1 MSSLAI
7 KPGIGLG
14 PFILGMDLYDCL
26 QFIKKHHTTFPLV
39 NVIYS
44 SQSPLSNFIVADMPR
59 VGLRLQFG
67 GVTQKLLLIEVYNFT
82 PANGLALEYN
92 ETALPK
98 GNISLRAIYGGKLF
112 GPTYAGEYKKELE
125 KYVLSYPGVA
135 FSFNVDAQTVEKNS
149 LSDSQ
154 SFIKHLSSSETT
166 SMAIFKGPTWWEA
179 LKELNQEGA
188 DVSHQVSLRPQ
199 KGEIYFP
206 AGKVTVGSTT
216 MQDIVAM
223 FGSPEEKFVRK
234 DSALSIH
241 RKDSSKSTRTE
252 SGHVTFFNYFRLGID
267 FCFSNSGQL
276 LKVIFHHNIPGT
288 IEFQRYSRAR
298 WSLEASNHVTVT
310 SEMDY
315 TELAQKL
322 DLSHSKGLTLAK
334 AMESPSS
341 SIELVNGGN
350 EVFPDSNWGMADLC
364 GMDGAVF
371 EFCKQGSIASVTIY

>member
-14 PFILGMDLYDCL
+14 PFTLEMDLYDCL

-67 GVTQKLLLIEVYNFT
+67 GVTQKLLLIEVYNFA

-135 FSFNVDAQTVEKNS
+135 FSFNVDADTVARSS

-154 SFIKHLSSSETT
+154 SFIKHLSSAETT
-166 SMAIFKGPTWWEA
+166 SMAVFKGPTWWDA
-179 LKELNQEGA
+179 LKELNHES
-188 DVSHQVSLRPQ
+188 DVSKQVCLRPQ
-199 KGEIYFP
+199 KGEVDFP
-206 AGKVTVGSTT
+206 AGKVTVGFTS

-241 RKDSSKSTRTE
+241 RKDTKSTRTE
-252 SGHVTFFNYFRLGID
+252 AGHVTFFNYFRLGID
-267 FCFSNSGQL
+267 FCFSNTGLL

-298 WSLEASNHVTVT
+298 WTLEASNRVTVT
-310 SEMDY
+310 SEMEY

>member
-1 MSSLAI
+1 MWLTTA
-7 KPGIGLG
+7 
-14 PFILGMDLYDCL
+14 LGMDLYDCL

-67 GVTQKLLLIEVYNFT
+67 GVTQRLMLIEVYNFT
-82 PANGLALEYN
+82 PANGLSLEYN
-92 ETALPK
+92 ETALPR

-112 GPTYAGEYKKELE
+112 GPTYAGEYRKELE

-135 FSFNVDAQTVEKNS
+135 FSFNVDTDTVEKNS

-166 SMAIFKGPTWWEA
+166 SMAIFKGPTWWDA
-179 LKELNQEGA
+179 LKDLNQEELSDKA
-188 DVSHQVSLRPQ
+188 SHQVCLRPQ
-199 KGEIYFP
+199 KGEIDFP
-206 AGKVTVGSTT
+206 AGKVTVGATT

-241 RKDSSKSTRTE
+241 RKDSAKQITQTE

-267 FCFSNSGQL
+267 FCFSNSGRL

-310 SEMDY
+310 SEMEY

>member
-1 MSSLAI
+1 M
-7 KPGIGLG
+7 
-14 PFILGMDLYDCL
+14 
-26 QFIKKHHTTFPLV
+26 
-39 NVIYS
+39 
-44 SQSPLSNFIVADMPR
+44 
-59 VGLRLQFG
+59 
-67 GVTQKLLLIEVYNFT
+67 
-82 PANGLALEYN
+82 
-92 ETALPK
+92 
-98 GNISLRAIYGGKLF
+98 
-112 GPTYAGEYKKELE
+112 
-125 KYVLSYPGVA
+125 LSYPGVA

>member
-1 MSSLAI
+1 
-7 KPGIGLG
+7 
-14 PFILGMDLYDCL
+14 MDLYDCL
-26 QFIKKHHTTFPLV
+26 QFIKKHKTTFPLV

-44 SQSPLSNFIVADMPR
+44 AQNPLTNYIVVDMPR
-59 VGLRLQFG
+59 VGLRLQFS
-67 GVTQKLLLIEVYNFT
+67 GVSQKLMLIEVYDFT
-82 PANGLALEYN
+82 PANSIPLEYN
-92 ETALPK
+92 ETALPR

-135 FSFNVDAQTVEKNS
+135 FSFGVDEGTVEKMG

-154 SFIKHLSSSETT
+154 SFIKHLSSTDAV
-166 SMAIFKGPTWWEA
+166 SMAIFKGPTWWDA
-179 LKELNQEGA
+179 LSELNETEGG
-188 DVSHQVSLRPQ
+188 SNLISLRPQ
-199 KGEIYFP
+199 KGEIDFP
-206 AGKVTVGSTT
+206 AGKVTVGATT
-216 MQDIVAM
+216 MQDIVAL

-241 RKDSSKSTRTE
+241 RKDARTTNQ

-267 FCFSNSGQL
+267 FCFSNTGLL

-298 WSLEASNHVTVT
+298 WSLEANNRVTVT

-315 TELAQKL
+315 SELAQKL

-371 EFCKQGSIASVTIY
+371 EFCKQGSVASVTIY

>member
-1 MSSLAI
+1 
-7 KPGIGLG
+7 
-14 PFILGMDLYDCL
+14 MDLYECL
-26 QFIKKHHTTFPLV
+26 RFIKKHHTTFPLV

-44 SQSPLSNFIVADMPR
+44 SQSPLSNFVVADMPR

-67 GVTQKLLLIEVYNFT
+67 GVTQKLMLIEVYDFT

-98 GNISLRAIYGGKLF
+98 CNISLRAIYGGKLF
-112 GPTYAGEYKKELE
+112 GPTYAGEYRKELE

-135 FSFNVDAQTVEKNS
+135 FSFNVDRDTVEKNS

-166 SMAIFKGPTWWEA
+166 SMAIFKGPTWWDA
-179 LKELNQEGA
+179 LKDLSKDDA
-188 DVSHQVSLRPQ
+188 DLSHRVCLRPQ
-199 KGEIYFP
+199 KGEIDFP
-206 AGKVTVGSTT
+206 AGIVTVGSTT
-216 MQDIVAM
+216 MQDVVAM
-223 FGSPEEKFVRK
+223 FGSPEEKFVRR

-241 RKDSSKSTRTE
+241 RKDTAKELTRAE

-267 FCFSNSGQL
+267 FCFSNTGRL
-276 LKVIFHHNIPGT
+276 VKVIFHHNIPGT

-298 WSLEASNHVTVT
+298 WTLEASSHVTVT
-310 SEMDY
+310 SEMEY